1 MNDLQL
7 SVNNTDIAVKE
18 YMGKR
23 VVTFKD
29 IDTVHNRA
37 EGTARRNFNTNKMH
51 FVEGEDYFKI
61 CADEI
66 RTHKIM
72 DISAKSHEDVTLITE
87 SGYLLLVKSFTDELS
102 WTVQKELV
110 KSYFNKRDDNI
121 SQSNVDIG
129 DRVKYYEKDGVEYP
143 VLTISDIMSVT
154 NLTRQVIRTRLSCS
168 CIYGKDFKTLRTD
181 ELYKFKLRNN
191 LSDITP
197 GRLVIIL
204 PSGLERLHLRY
215 GFPIMYDTK
224 QNVLSNSVS
233 VHITD
238 NNISKS
244 ITALEVIAGQ
254 SAAVKNAEER
264 EALLKCFD
272 IVAAGIREIIR
283 N

>member
-51 FVEGEDYFKI
+51 FVEGEDYFVRNSSEAQKEFGI
-61 CADEI
+61 A
-66 RTHKIM
+66 
-72 DISAKSHEDVTLITE
+72 APNGLTLITE

-272 IVAAGIREIIR
+272 IVAAGIREVIR